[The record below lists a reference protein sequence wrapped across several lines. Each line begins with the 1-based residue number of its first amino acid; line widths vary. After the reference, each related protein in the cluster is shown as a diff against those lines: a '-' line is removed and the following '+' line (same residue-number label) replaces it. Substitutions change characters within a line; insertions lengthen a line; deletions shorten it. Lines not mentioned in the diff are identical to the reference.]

1 MSGKVDLKKQL
12 AEFYNPSSKSFSI
25 VTVPPMRFLMID
37 GAGNP
42 NTSPAFKEAT
52 EALYG
57 LSYPLKF
64 AVRKQQG
71 IDYGVMPLEG
81 LWWAEDM
88 AAYTTLDKDSW
99 QWTLMIMQPEYVS
112 EALVEQIRDEV
123 ARKKALPALSRVR
136 FETYDEGLSVQ
147 IMHIGPYDAE
157 APTIARMHDY
167 IMEQGYALRGKHHE
181 IYLSDPNRTAPE
193 KLKTILRQ
201 PVATTS

>member
-1 MSGKVDLKKQL
+1 
-12 AEFYNPSSKSFSI
+12 
-25 VTVPPMRFLMID
+25 
-37 GAGNP
+37 
-42 NTSPAFKEAT
+42 
-52 EALYG
+52 
-57 LSYPLKF
+57 
-64 AVRKQQG
+64 
-71 IDYGVMPLEG
+71 
-81 LWWAEDM
+81 
-88 AAYTTLDKDSW
+88 
-99 QWTLMIMQPEYVS
+99 MIMQPEYVS